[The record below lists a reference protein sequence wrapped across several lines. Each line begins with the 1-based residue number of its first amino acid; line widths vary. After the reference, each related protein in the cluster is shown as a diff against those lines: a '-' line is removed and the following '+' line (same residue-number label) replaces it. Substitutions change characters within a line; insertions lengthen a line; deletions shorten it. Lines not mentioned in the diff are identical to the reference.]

1 MLATVITHM
10 LVTADIKNNTNV
22 DYFTNKNNPYV
33 EVVSKTGN
41 V

>member
-22 DYFTNKNNPYV
+22 DYCNPYV
-33 EVVSKTGN
+33 EVGVKNGKR
-41 V
+41 VV